1 MGLFDKLF
9 ARVLP
14 VPPWAGFFT
23 AEEYARFVALLRPA
37 LEGHGLPSDPAA
49 LQGGVLPAKIGN
61 AEGALGLGPIARRCN
76 GLAPDEW
83 AAVIGEHLGRAL
95 ESHEQLIARLAG
107 DFEAA
112 RPLLKVQLMSERAR
126 RHDWEEGLNYRAFA
140 PGVLAVL
147 TYDLPTV
154 VHSVP
159 AADVRGWGKP
169 LSELLEVAT
178 QNVRQD
184 PTPVDRDSID
194 LGGTRVEQLSGDGY
208 FVCSH
213 ALWLD
218 EPRDEA
224 AGHGLLMAVPSRHV
238 VLYKAIDGPKSLATI
253 DALSQLAHR
262 LYATVPGPV
271 SSEVFWLRGA
281 TALHIPVIRTEDAAQ
296 VLVPPELSARFAEP

>member
-1 MGLFDKLF
+1 
-9 ARVLP
+9 
-14 VPPWAGFFT
+14 
-23 AEEYARFVALLRPA
+23 
-37 LEGHGLPSDPAA
+37 
-49 LQGGVLPAKIGN
+49 
-61 AEGALGLGPIARRCN
+61 
-76 GLAPDEW
+76 
-83 AAVIGEHLGRAL
+83 
-95 ESHEQLIARLAG
+95 
-107 DFEAA
+107 
-112 RPLLKVQLMSERAR
+112 
-126 RHDWEEGLNYRAFA
+126 
-140 PGVLAVL
+140 
-147 TYDLPTV
+147 
-154 VHSVP
+154 
-159 AADVRGWGKP
+159 
-169 LSELLEVAT
+169 VAT
-178 QNVRQD
+178 QNVRHD

-218 EPRDEA
+218 EPRDGA

-296 VLVPPELSARFAEP
+296 VLVPPELSALFAEP